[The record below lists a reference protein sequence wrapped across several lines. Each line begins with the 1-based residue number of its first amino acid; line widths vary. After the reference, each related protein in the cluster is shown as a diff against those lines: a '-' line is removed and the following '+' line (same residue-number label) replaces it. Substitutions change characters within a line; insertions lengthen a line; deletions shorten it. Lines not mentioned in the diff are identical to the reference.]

1 VKTLVRGFVIGLV
14 VWLTTAGA
22 ARAQLNLPLPQIDGV
37 GVDEKLGDTVPLDL
51 EFVDDSGSRTYLGKY
66 LDGTRPVILSLNY
79 SRCPMLCNLQLGKL
93 IETFQKL
100 DWSIGRE
107 FDVVSVSIDPTET
120 PEKARTAKTN
130 YLKTYRRMESK
141 DGVHFLVGTESN
153 IRQLA
158 QSVGFKYKY
167 LPEVN
172 EYSHAA
178 VCMVCTPSGKLSRYL
193 YGVEFPVE
201 TLRMALLE
209 ASEGKIGTTFEQF
222 LLYCFH
228 YNPNAGVYSV
238 QARRVASLLGG
249 VTVVAILAIC
259 VPYWIFDPHRRK
271 TAAAKS
277 LAATNT
283 TTVDGTLASSTVA
296 EATAVDFKN

>member
-1 VKTLVRGFVIGLV
+1 MIGV
-14 VWLTTAGA
+14 VVLLTTAA
-22 ARAQLNLPLPQIDGV
+22 PARAQLNLPLPQIDGV

-51 EFVDDSGSRTYLGKY
+51 EFTDDSGSRTYLGKY
-66 LDGTRPVILSLNY
+66 LKRHAPGHPLTQLQPLSDAVQ
-79 SRCPMLCNLQLGKL
+79 PAVGKL

-120 PEKARTAKTN
+120 PDKARAAKVN

-141 DGVHFLVGTESN
+141 DGVHFLVGKEEN
-153 IRQLA
+153 IRALA
-158 QSVGFKYKY
+158 RSVGFKYKY
-167 LPEVN
+167 LPDVN

-201 TLRMALLE
+201 TLRMSLLE

-228 YNPNAGVYSV
+228 YNPDAGVYSV

-259 VPYWIFDPHRRK
+259 VPYWVVRPAIDVKLWR
-271 TAAAKS
+271 AKS
-277 LAATNT
+277 VV
-283 TTVDGTLASSTVA
+283 TVDGTVTG
-296 EATAVDFKN
+296 ATAVDFKN

>member
-1 VKTLVRGFVIGLV
+1 MIGV
-14 VWLTTAGA
+14 VVLLTTAA
-22 ARAQLNLPLPQIDGV
+22 PARAQLNLPLPQIDGV

-51 EFVDDSGSRTYLGKY
+51 EFTDDSGSRTYLGKY
-66 LDGTRPVILSLNY
+66 LNGTRPVILSLNY

-120 PEKARTAKTN
+120 PDKARAAKVN

-141 DGVHFLVGTESN
+141 DGVHFLVGKEEN
-153 IRQLA
+153 IRALA
-158 QSVGFKYKY
+158 RSVGFKYKY
-167 LPEVN
+167 LPDVN

-201 TLRMALLE
+201 TLRMSLLE

-228 YNPNAGVYSV
+228 YNPDAGVYSV

-259 VPYWIFDPHRRK
+259 VPYWVFDPHRRK
-271 TAAAKS
+271 ALAAKS
-277 LAATNT
+277 VV
-283 TTVDGTLASSTVA
+283 TVDGTVTG
-296 EATAVDFKN
+296 ATAVDFKN

>member
-1 VKTLVRGFVIGLV
+1 MKTWVRCFGIGFVVL
-14 VWLTTAGA
+14 LTTAGA

-37 GVDEKLGDTVPLDL
+37 GVEEKLGDTVPLEL
-51 EFVDDSGSRTYLGKY
+51 EFTDDNGSRTYLGKY
-66 LDGTRPVILSLNY
+66 LNGTRPVILSLNY

-120 PEKARTAKTN
+120 PDKARAAKVN

-141 DGVHFLVGTESN
+141 DGVHFLVGKEEN
-153 IRQLA
+153 IRALA
-158 QSVGFKYKY
+158 RSVGFKYKY
-167 LPEVN
+167 LPDVN

-228 YNPNAGVYSV
+228 YNPDAGVYSV

-259 VPYWIFDPHRRK
+259 VPYWMFDPHRRN
-271 TAAAKS
+271 ALAEKS
-277 LAATNT
+277 VVNVDATVTQST
-283 TTVDGTLASSTVA
+283 T
-296 EATAVDFKN
+296 VDFKN